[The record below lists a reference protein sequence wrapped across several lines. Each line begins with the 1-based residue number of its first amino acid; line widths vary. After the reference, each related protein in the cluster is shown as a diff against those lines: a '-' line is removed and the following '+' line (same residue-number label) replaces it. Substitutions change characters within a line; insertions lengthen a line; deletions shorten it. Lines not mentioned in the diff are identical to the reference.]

1 MPKCK
6 FCGQEVAKKDFEDDF
21 EICID
26 CIMTDSMSYGVKHT
40 FFMCLFVLGGS
51 IFIVSLFSVI
61 ANIPLLFSDFEH
73 NFVYI
78 IPPLIVSIISGS
90 FVILSFIFSK
100 FKFTKERQ
108 TPEYTLT
115 SFDESI

>member
-6 FCGQEVAKKDFEDDF
+6 FCGQEVAKKDFEDEF
-21 EICID
+21 EICKD
-26 CIMTDSMSYGVKHT
+26 CIMMDSMSYGTKYA
-40 FFMCLFVLGGS
+40 FFMCLFVLGGI
-51 IFIVSLFSVI
+51 IFILSLFSVM
-61 ANIPLLFSDFEH
+61 ANIPLVFSDFEH

-100 FKFTKERQ
+100 IKFTEERQ
-108 TPEYTLT
+108 KPEYNL
-115 SFDESI
+115 SSYNESI